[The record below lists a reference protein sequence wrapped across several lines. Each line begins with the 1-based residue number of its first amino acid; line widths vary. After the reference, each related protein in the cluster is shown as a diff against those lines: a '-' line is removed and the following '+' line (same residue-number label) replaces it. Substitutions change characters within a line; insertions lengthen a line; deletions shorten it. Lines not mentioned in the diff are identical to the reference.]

1 MLFQCA
7 AMQFGGG
14 APFQGAAMPFGS
26 VAAQGTPIHEYTFVY
41 SAIYA
46 G

>member
-1 MLFQCA
+1 
-7 AMQFGGG
+7 
-14 APFQGAAMPFGS
+14 MPFGS